1 MKVFISADIEGVT
14 GTTVWDEVTRNHR
27 DYPEFQAQ
35 MTREVSAAC
44 HGAMEAG
51 AERILV
57 KDAHSTA
64 RNLIARD
71 LPEPVEL
78 IRGWSRHPYMMMQ
91 ELDGSFDAALFIGY
105 HAQASAGGNPLS
117 HTMDSSRYSSMTI
130 NGETVSEFMLNAY
143 TAAMEKV
150 PVVFISG
157 DLEICRHASR
167 LIPGISSVAVKQGKG
182 GSTINIHPETACR
195 EIKKTVKQCLL
206 SLSGQSDS
214 LCNGPKPVVPKL
226 PDHFD
231 LEVSFFDFKD
241 AYRASFY
248 PGATLLSPKTTGF
261 KTESYMDVLR
271 LLLFI

>member
-44 HGAMEAG
+44 LGAIEAG
-51 AERILV
+51 VDRILV

-64 RNLIARD
+64 RNLIAKD

-91 ELDGSFDAALFIGY
+91 EIDGSFDAALFVGY
-105 HAQASAGGNPLS
+105 HARASAGGNPLA
-117 HTMDSSRYSSMTI
+117 HTMDSSRYSWITF
-130 NGETVSEFMLNAY
+130 NGEPVSEFLLNAY
-143 TAAMEKV
+143 TAAMENV

-195 EIKKTVKQCLL
+195 EIKKKVKQSLL

-214 LCNGPKPVVPKL
+214 TRTDPKPVVPKL

-231 LEVSFFDFKD
+231 VEVSFFHCKD

-248 PGATLLSPKTTGF
+248 PSAKLLSPKKIGF
-261 KTESYMDVLR
+261 KARSYMEALR